1 MHGSVHIKSKT
12 KQVYHF
18 RPPKRYTVLLV
29 SNHTS
34 ERCIL
39 LRTYWDLLF
48 VCITFYFKLLNT
60 CLYKLKTVDISKKK
74 SWQFPSQEMVS
85 TKIPLP
91 YILQPLTYYEIII
104 LLNIGI
110 IDLKVPE
117 RQRDSISTVPP
128 QKYLLS
134 ANMTD
139 ALPPEVLMAFGY
151 FATTECFW

>member
-1 MHGSVHIKSKT
+1 
-12 KQVYHF
+12 
-18 RPPKRYTVLLV
+18 
-29 SNHTS
+29 
-34 ERCIL
+34 
-39 LRTYWDLLF
+39 
-48 VCITFYFKLLNT
+48 
-60 CLYKLKTVDISKKK
+60 
-74 SWQFPSQEMVS
+74 MVS